1 MAPREPRR
9 RLPLAAPEGAW
20 QDASGCA
27 PRRRQGDVRGWVG
40 ARLHR
45 MLFMALASSILITMG
60 VVWAVLAVTSDGP
73 KRWKRDM
80 SRMEVF
86 AGSRFAQVWDRPA
99 ERTELTR
106 AVARAFEVR
115 VELTD
120 RAGVLLEAAGARTSA
135 TSPLVLP
142 VVRGTG
148 ERGAGEHGAGERGAG
163 ERLGTVTL
171 YGPRAWE
178 HPPLGGPAL
187 ALATVIALL
196 WLLAGLAAR
205 RLARPLREL
214 TRVAREIGAG
224 RLESRARLHHGS
236 HGEVGELA
244 RAVNNM
250 AERIEAQIGAQ
261 KAMLGDVSHELRTP
275 LARVRLLVDIARDEA
290 EAHEAA
296 QGATHD
302 TAFDTAQDAAEAAAP
317 KRRDVLTEIE
327 AEVVEMDG
335 LVGELLAGARMD
347 FGALSLRD
355 LDVRELTSRAVSR
368 AAAPEGQAQVTV
380 EVAADAQRVHADATL
395 LTRALGAM
403 LDNAQK
409 HGGGEVSLRVTRA
422 GEALVFAVEDRGPG
436 FADGDDARVFAP
448 FYRGNG
454 AAHDEARGVGLG
466 LALVRRIAEAHGGR
480 AVAENSA
487 DGGARVYV
495 TVPAR
500 DAE

>member
-20 QDASGCA
+20 QDAPGCA
-27 PRRRQGDVRGWVG
+27 PRRRQGKVRGWVG

-115 VELTD
+115 VELRD
-120 RAGVLLEAAGARTSA
+120 RAGALLEAAGARTSA

-142 VVRGTG
+142 VVRGAG
-148 ERGAGEHGAGERGAG
+148 ERGAGERGAG

-178 HPPLGGPAL
+178 HPPLSGPAL
-187 ALATVIALL
+187 ALATVIAVL

-250 AERIEAQIGAQ
+250 AERIEAQLGAQ
-261 KAMLGDVSHELRTP
+261 KALLGDVSHELRTP
-275 LARVRLLVDIARDEA
+275 LSRVRLLVDIARDEA
-290 EAHEAA
+290 EAHE
-296 QGATHD
+296 GAL
-302 TAFDTAQDAAEAAAP
+302 DAVQAAAP

-335 LVGELLAGARMD
+335 LVGELLAGARLD

-355 LDVRELTSRAVSR
+355 LDVRELTERAVSR
-368 AAAPEGQAQVTV
+368 AATPEGRAPVTV
-380 EVAADAQRVHADATL
+380 EVADDARRVHADATL

-409 HGGGEVSLRVTRA
+409 HGGGEVALRVTRA

-436 FADGDDARVFAP
+436 FADGDEARAFAP

-480 AVAENSA
+480 AVAENRA

-495 TVPAR
+495 TVPMR

>member
-20 QDASGCA
+20 QGAPGCA

-80 SRMEVF
+80 TRMEVF
-86 AGSRFAQVWDRPA
+86 AGSRFAQVWDRPP

-120 RAGVLLEAAGARTSA
+120 RAGTLLEAAGPRTSA

-142 VVRGTG
+142 VI
-148 ERGAGEHGAGERGAG
+148 RGAG

-187 ALATVIALL
+187 ALATVIAVL

-250 AERIEAQIGAQ
+250 AERIEAQLGAQ
-261 KAMLGDVSHELRTP
+261 KALLGDVSHELRTP

-296 QGATHD
+296 QG
-302 TAFDTAQDAAEAAAP
+302 AAP

-355 LDVRELTSRAVSR
+355 LDVRELTERAVSR

-403 LDNAQK
+403 LDNARK
-409 HGGGEVSLRVTRA
+409 HGGGEVALRVTRA

-436 FADGDDARVFAP
+436 FADGDEARVFAP

-466 LALVRRIAEAHGGR
+466 LALVRRVAEAHGGR
-480 AVAENSA
+480 AVAENRA

-495 TVPAR
+495 TVPMR